1 MGWRIWYYSLQPVI
15 ECIVVYKQNKKQG
28 YLIKLFVGGGNTPS
42 LPPPKKNKTKIIH
55 GRHFLVTTSV
65 RHSCVLFFTYF
76 VLMPYVTDGW
86 KERDAVIITRRYI
99 NARSVLQPSE
109 LHIYI

>member
-42 LPPPKKNKTKIIH
+42 LPPPKKKNKTKIIH
-55 GRHFLVTTSV
+55 GRHFFGYDKRTTFM
-65 RHSCVLFFTYF
+65 RF
-76 VLMPYVTDGW
+76 VFYIFCF
-86 KERDAVIITRRYI
+86 DAVCYRWMEGT
-99 NARSVLQPSE
+99 
-109 LHIYI
+109 